1 MHVLQISIIVLFR
14 NIDYL
19 QAQGSG
25 IVYCISCAAGLLGE
39 IADAQA
45 ARIDQVA
52 VSLVHTAA
60 IILLGC
66 IGDLISGFYDPVILR
81 NSVLFPTPCLISA
94 REDKDQPD
102 LRIGFPQSQNR
113 LRGQR
118 IKAERAAAAEITV
131 ALFDGFDHGLFKS
144 LCDFSPG
151 QKRYVSMSRK
161 TSCTILN

>member
-1 MHVLQISIIVLFR
+1 M
-14 NIDYL
+14 
-19 QAQGSG
+19 
-25 IVYCISCAAGLLGE
+25 
-39 IADAQA
+39 
-45 ARIDQVA
+45 
-52 VSLVHTAA
+52 HTAA
-60 IILLGC
+60 IILLGG
-66 IGDLISGFYDPVILR
+66 IGDFICGFHDPFILR
-81 NSVLFPTPCLISA
+81 NVVLFPSSRLIAA
-94 REDKDQPD
+94 REDKDQAD
-102 LRIGFPQSQNR
+102 LRVDFPQSQNR